1 MNRFAPFE
9 WITAIRFLR
18 EGRMQ
23 TIFIVSGIAL
33 GVGVIVFMSA
43 LLTSLQ
49 SSFISRVLT
58 SQAHIQIISP
68 DEISRPLLIGSSSI
82 VPVPVVQQPT
92 QRLHSID
99 QWQTIERELLKRNDI
114 TYVSST
120 ISASGLAVRGDASK
134 SIGMTGI
141 DPESFFKIVKIPEF
155 VILGEPHL
163 TSEEI
168 MIGTDLAKNLGVTI
182 GDKLNITGASKV
194 VRALT
199 ISAIFD
205 LGNRGANE
213 QATFVALR
221 TAQTLSNLPG
231 GVTTID
237 VNVSDVNA
245 AETIAQSIEASS
257 GKKADSWIT
266 TNAQFFTAI
275 RSQNISFGI
284 IEGFVALSVAF
295 GIASVLVVS
304 VTQRSKDIGIL
315 RTMGTSQPQILRVF
329 LLQGAVLGF
338 LGSIVGSILGGIG
351 FYIFHSLVRQSDG
364 KEIFPFLLQPVLFL
378 LAILLAATT
387 GVAAAAIPAL
397 RAAKLD
403 PVVAM
408 HG

>member
-1 MNRFAPFE
+1 M
-9 WITAIRFLR
+9 
-18 EGRMQ
+18 
-23 TIFIVSGIAL
+23 
-33 GVGVIVFMSA
+33 
-43 LLTSLQ
+43 
-49 SSFISRVLT
+49 
-58 SQAHIQIISP
+58 
-68 DEISRPLLIGSSSI
+68 
-82 VPVPVVQQPT
+82 
-92 QRLHSID
+92 
-99 QWQTIERELLKRNDI
+99 
-114 TYVSST
+114 
-120 ISASGLAVRGDASK
+120 
-134 SIGMTGI
+134 
-141 DPESFFKIVKIPEF
+141 KIPEF
-155 VILGEPHL
+155 IVLGEPHL

-168 MIGTDLAKNLGVTI
+168 MIGVDLAKNLGVTI
-182 GDKLNITGASKV
+182 GDKLNITGTSKV

-315 RTMGTSQPQILRVF
+315 RAMGTSQPQILRVF
-329 LLQGAVLGF
+329 LVQGAVLGF
-338 LGSIVGSILGGIG
+338 LGSIVGSVLGESG
-351 FYIFHSLVRQSDG
+351 FISSTRWCANQTVRRYSLSFCNRCC
-364 KEIFPFLLQPVLFL
+364 FYW
-378 LAILLAATT
+378 
-387 GVAAAAIPAL
+387 
-397 RAAKLD
+397 R
-403 PVVAM
+403 
-408 HG
+408 